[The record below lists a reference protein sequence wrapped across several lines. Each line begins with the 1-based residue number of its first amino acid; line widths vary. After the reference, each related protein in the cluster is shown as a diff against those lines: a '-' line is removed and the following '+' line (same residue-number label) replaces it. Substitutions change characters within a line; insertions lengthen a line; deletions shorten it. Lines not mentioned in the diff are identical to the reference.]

1 MRKFKVGDRIVG
13 MDKNFVGEVTNLDSS
28 FEVKILQCDNK
39 SQVGKRVEL
48 NEKYFESLLQLK
60 AGDRVRVVKENEE
73 CIINVDDLIEE
84 YIGKRG

>member
-1 MRKFKVGDRIVG
+1 MSKFKVGDRIVG

-28 FEVKILQCDNK
+28 FEVKILQCADK
-39 SQVGKRVEL
+39 TQIGKRVEL

-73 CIINVDDLIEE
+73 CIINVDGLIEE